1 MSDNVVGAY
10 SGSDPYE
17 VFNTALKWITET
29 QRKLPTISQ
38 AVREEAYHADP
49 MLNGVIVPFL
59 RNYLLSG
66 MRIETVDNKL
76 YEKEI
81 KDIETV
87 LNNLKLLDSFR
98 EDFVP
103 YYVTKGHS
111 YRRLD
116 RDNNII
122 SYLAPLDST
131 LITTYTDPWD
141 SRIQAYHQHI
151 NVMDAWSDSSTET
164 EHNCWWIPGVL
175 PGKQWVELGTVK
187 DTGVK
192 ETFETYAKTYGISA
206 KLNLRIGSS
215 EDILAMHKVK
225 LDDPAPIDN
234 VILAIWLKRLLLV
247 NSPNMVFRVLSPIL
261 QLKKGVMLKQKDVMG
276 NETLITSVPQ
286 EPPASMADTNPE
298 EYNRAMAEVS
308 NYNKALKIGM
318 DNIIKCLK
326 DGGV

>member
-29 QRKLPTISQ
+29 QRKLPVISQ

-49 MLNGVIVPFL
+49 LLNGVIVPFL
-59 RNYLLSG
+59 RNHLLSG

-87 LNNLKLLDSFR
+87 LNNLKILDAFR

-116 RDNNII
+116 RDNNLI

-141 SRIQAYHQHI
+141 SRIT
-151 NVMDAWSDSSTET
+151 S
-164 EHNCWWIPGVL
+164 
-175 PGKQWVELGTVK
+175 
-187 DTGVK
+187 
-192 ETFETYAKTYGISA
+192 
-206 KLNLRIGSS
+206 
-215 EDILAMHKVK
+215 
-225 LDDPAPIDN
+225 
-234 VILAIWLKRLLLV
+234 
-247 NSPNMVFRVLSPIL
+247 LS
-261 QLKKGVMLKQKDVMG
+261 
-276 NETLITSVPQ
+276 
-286 EPPASMADTNPE
+286 
-298 EYNRAMAEVS
+298 
-308 NYNKALKIGM
+308 
-318 DNIIKCLK
+318 
-326 DGGV
+326 